1 MPRTLERW
9 TRDDRPIG
17 LRRHITGSG
26 DLRVGWPAPGLE
38 VYTLAMG
45 WLTDDA
51 QVGIIESPASPLTW
65 VCSRSSTNASRTAAG
80 SRGPSTRSR
89 ISRPARRR
97 DTLPVITQSEFMSIP
112 SAAETTASNGMCSI
126 AHRSG

>member
-17 LRRHITGSG
+17 LRWHITGSG

-45 WLTDDA
+45 WLTEDA
-51 QVGIIESPASPLTW
+51 QTGIIESPASPIDVGVLEILDERFPNRRWFAGTFDE
-65 VCSRSSTNASRTAAG
+65 VAHARERKAA
-80 SRGPSTRSR
+80 
-89 ISRPARRR
+89 
-97 DTLPVITQSEFMSIP
+97 
-112 SAAETTASNGMCSI
+112 
-126 AHRSG
+126 